1 MSSNQPASLGAA
13 AARPLGSAVQLNW
26 QRFNTI
32 AIVLL
37 LIGIVGFLAAL
48 GLGATDRVWQVW
60 LVNVIFFLGVAQSG
74 VVCSCAFYLTQGR
87 WARTTHYRLAES
99 FWPFIVLGFVL
110 FWGVFIGRN
119 HIFPWIAHPVPKK
132 AVWLNVPFLFA
143 RDGLALL
150 LMAMLSWWFVLRSRG
165 AEAVAWANSVTNIE
179 MPPPVI
185 RRLAPIIAI
194 LYCVIYSLL
203 SFDLIMSLSPMWH
216 STLFGW
222 WFFATCFWS
231 AIVAMSL
238 SAVVF
243 RELLGPGTMASRP
256 EVLHDFGKLVFA
268 FSIFWI
274 YLSFAQYLVIWY
286 GDIPTETFF
295 LVVRLWHF
303 PWVPLGWLAPFLI
316 WMVPFIVLMG
326 VRPKRTPYILGTV
339 AALGLIGVWDL
350 DYILIV
356 PSLSPNRIPFGWVEV
371 CVTAGFLGAFL
382 LCAAPGLRLA
392 ATAATSSFEG
402 AD

>member
-1 MSSNQPASLGAA
+1 
-13 AARPLGSAVQLNW
+13 
-26 QRFNTI
+26 
-32 AIVLL
+32 
-37 LIGIVGFLAAL
+37 
-48 GLGATDRVWQVW
+48 
-60 LVNVIFFLGVAQSG
+60 
-74 VVCSCAFYLTQGR
+74 
-87 WARTTHYRLAES
+87 
-99 FWPFIVLGFVL
+99 
-110 FWGVFIGRN
+110 
-119 HIFPWIAHPVPKK
+119 
-132 AVWLNVPFLFA
+132 
-143 RDGLALL
+143 
-150 LMAMLSWWFVLRSRG
+150 
-165 AEAVAWANSVTNIE
+165 
-179 MPPPVI
+179 
-185 RRLAPIIAI
+185 
-194 LYCVIYSLL
+194 
-203 SFDLIMSLSPMWH
+203 
-216 STLFGW
+216 
-222 WFFATCFWS
+222 
-231 AIVAMSL
+231 
-238 SAVVF
+238 VF
-243 RELLGPGTMASRP
+243 RELLGPDASVSRP